1 MSNKYISAENEKKI
15 NELLNDSNVDL
26 IVRYMINKY
35 TENSVSRTQDMIE
48 FINDLTSN
56 IIKYNSIQIQA
67 LNQASWML
75 MFQNEM
81 NEKDVQTYFATMVPV
96 CKTLFPNGEL
106 ENENLAQKK
115 YFNKFLELFRNKKAF
130 SWNKE
135 SDVEWAMQYDYY
147 DYLQMIWDKY
157 ID

>member
-1 MSNKYISAENEKKI
+1 MSNKYISIENEKKI

-26 IVRYMINKY
+26 IVKYMINKY

-130 SWNKE
+130 SWNKQ
-135 SDVEWAMQYDYY
+135 SDVDWAKQYNYY
-147 DYLQMIWDKY
+147 DYLKMIWDKY
-157 ID
+157 IN